1 MKMDASKFQVIVHTI
16 PDAHVLHLS
25 GELDLSTAEIF
36 RSVAQPLAAGSAL
49 PLKLNLR
56 ELTYIDSTGIGLIV
70 ALLKTRQSADARL
83 AVQEVP
89 AKIRRLFDT
98 TGLTGFCSW
107 SLNRPAALPAP
118 PLLHQ
123 QRTAHLSGI
132 YHDGG

>member
-98 TGLTGFCSW
+98 TGLTRF
-107 SLNRPAALPAP
+107 
-118 PLLHQ
+118 LLVESEPSGGSAGSSASSSTEDSSS
-123 QRTAHLSGI
+123 QRDLS
-132 YHDGG
+132 